1 VAVVPPRSM
10 PTKSS
15 CRCASCGPPG
25 GQRVVSHGW
34 CLSRA
39 AFVPPRGRRIP
50 YSPTLCVCAVLTGC
64 ACLCGYSHAV
74 PRPAPLAA
82 PTAWPTSGPRRWADN
97 RPSRLRSLASSG
109 IPTYRR
115 RHCCMLNCCTVTHR
129 TSHAAWDMRC
139 NVPRRSCRRAA
150 AMRLPPAAPTPTPTP
165 TPAAEPLQALR
176 ATGRRRVRRSPSPR
190 PQACSVLR
198 A

>member
-1 VAVVPPRSM
+1 MTVVPPRSM

-50 YSPTLCVCAVLTGC
+50 YSPTLCVCAVPTGC
-64 ACLCGYSHAV
+64 ACLCGYFHAV

-82 PTAWPTSGPRRWADN
+82 PAAWPTCGPRRWADN

-109 IPTYRR
+109 ISDVPHAPLLRAELL
-115 RHCCMLNCCTVTHR
+115 HGCA
-129 TSHAAWDMRC
+129 SHAAWDMRC